1 MNGGIIMDFAENIQ
15 KLIKSENSKIYA
27 IAMLLML
34 LPNGLRTAVATVINN
49 TGANGTLLLETLDW
63 FVATLVTINMVVI
76 LVCLLLEKVGIM
88 MVNEDELQNSVRLF
102 YNPLL
107 MWFQIVMN
115 AYWVSEYSLQGYFFW
130 SHIGIVALVAG
141 QMSLVILLAFS
152 NNPTVTAEKVD
163 KAED

>member
-102 YNPLL
+102 Y
-107 MWFQIVMN
+107 
-115 AYWVSEYSLQGYFFW
+115 
-130 SHIGIVALVAG
+130 
-141 QMSLVILLAFS
+141 
-152 NNPTVTAEKVD
+152 
-163 KAED
+163 